1 MTSAKVS
8 IFFEIMA
15 ASQPTFKDIR
25 KQLRDG
31 QPAPIYVIHGEE
43 AYYVDELVKE
53 FESLVPDE
61 EKDFNLYVLY
71 APQADPDVV
80 IDACLRYPMM
90 AERQVVI
97 VKEVQAAARK
107 ADYLN
112 AMAEYAARPNP
123 QTVLVIV
130 GRGAVL
136 TGAAFM
142 NAAKASG
149 GVIFNSPKLWESRIG
164 PVIDEL
170 ASDSGLSVDSKARA
184 MLVDHVGTD
193 LSRIVNEVR
202 KLTLVLPRG
211 AAITPQVVEK
221 LIGISKD
228 YNNFELIDAIACR
241 DAAKCYRIVE
251 YFRRNPKAN
260 PSIVTGVAIFNFFAK
275 LLLAIYAPERT
286 EPSIAG
292 AIGSRAGSAEVRRI
306 IGAMKMYNA
315 RQVINAISAC
325 RRFDARAKG
334 VGSRLDEYDL
344 LRELLFVIL
353 N

>member
-1 MTSAKVS
+1 M
-8 IFFEIMA
+8 
-15 ASQPTFKDIR
+15 
-25 KQLRDG
+25 
-31 QPAPIYVIHGEE
+31 
-43 AYYVDELVKE
+43 
-53 FESLVPDE
+53 PDE
-61 EKDFNLYVLY
+61 EKDFNLYILY
-71 APQADPDVV
+71 APQVEPDAV

-97 VKEVQAAARK
+97 LKEAQAAARK
-107 ADYLN
+107 ADFLN
-112 AMAEYAARPNP
+112 AMAEYARRPNP
-123 QTVLVIV
+123 QTVLVVV

-142 NAAKASG
+142 NAVKASK
-149 GVIFNSPKLWESRIG
+149 GVIFNSPRLWDSQIG
-164 PVIDEL
+164 PKIDEL
-170 ASDSGLSVDSKARA
+170 AAESGLNVDSKARA

-211 AAITPQVVEK
+211 ASITPQVVEK
-221 LIGISKD
+221 LIGVSKD
-228 YNNFELIDAIACR
+228 FNNFELIDALAHR
-241 DAAKCYRIVE
+241 DASKCYRIAE

-275 LLLAIYAPERT
+275 LLLAIYAPERS
-286 EPSIAG
+286 ESGLAG
-292 AIGSRAGSAEVRRI
+292 AIGSRAGSIEMRNI
-306 IGAMKMYNA
+306 LSAMKMYNA
-315 RQVINAISAC
+315 RQAITAISAC

>member
-1 MTSAKVS
+1 MASA
-8 IFFEIMA
+8 
-15 ASQPTFKDIR
+15 QPTIQDIR
-25 KQLRDG
+25 RQLAAG
-31 QPAPIYVIHGEE
+31 SPAPIYVIHGEE
-43 AYYVDELVKE
+43 AYYVDELVKD
-53 FESLVPDE
+53 FEALVPDE
-61 EKDFNLYVLY
+61 EKDFNLYILY
-71 APQADPDVV
+71 APQVEPDAV

-97 VKEVQAAARK
+97 LKEVQAAARK
-107 ADYLN
+107 ADFLN
-112 AMAEYAARPNP
+112 AMAEYARRPNP
-123 QTVLVIV
+123 QTVLVVV

-142 NAAKASG
+142 NAVKASK
-149 GVIFNSPKLWESRIG
+149 GVIFNSPRLWDSQIG
-164 PVIDEL
+164 PKIDEL
-170 ASDSGLSVDSKARA
+170 AAESGLNVDSKARA

-211 AAITPQVVEK
+211 ASITPQVVEK
-221 LIGISKD
+221 LIGVSKD
-228 YNNFELIDAIACR
+228 FNNFELIDALAHR
-241 DAAKCYRIVE
+241 DAAKCYRIAE

-275 LLLAIYAPERT
+275 LLLAIYTPERS
-286 EPSIAG
+286 ESGLAG
-292 AIGSRAGSAEVRRI
+292 AIGSRAGSIEMRNI
-306 IGAMKMYNA
+306 LSAMKMYNA
-315 RQVINAISAC
+315 RQAITAISAC